1 MGTILSAKNIY
12 KTYKT
17 SSGDVPALRGVSLE
31 VEKGMFYAII
41 GKSGSGKSTLL
52 KLFMR
57 FWDADK
63 GAVNISGTNVKDINT
78 KNLRDMEAY
87 VTQETYLFHDTIA
100 NNIKIAKPEASQEE
114 IIEAAKKASL
124 HSFIEKLPKGYDTQV
139 GELGDTLSGGERQRI
154 GIARAF
160 LHQAPLLMLDE
171 PTSNLDSLNEG
182 MILKALKEECREKTV
197 VLVSHRQSTMKI
209 ADKVYE
215 MENGRIS

>member
-1 MGTILSAKNIY
+1 MEILRCENVRKVY
-12 KTYKT
+12 G
-17 SSGDVPALRGVSLE
+17 SGNNQVVALDHIDLSVQ
-31 VEKGMFYAII
+31 KGEFVAIV
-41 GKSGSGKSTLL
+41 GASGSGKSTLL

-87 VTQETYLFHDTIA
+87 VTQETYLFHDTIV